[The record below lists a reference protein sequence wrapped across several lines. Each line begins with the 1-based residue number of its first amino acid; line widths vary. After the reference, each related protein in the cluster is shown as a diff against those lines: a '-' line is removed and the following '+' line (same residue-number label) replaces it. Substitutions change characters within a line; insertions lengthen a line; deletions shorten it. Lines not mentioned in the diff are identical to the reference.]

1 MLQHAS
7 NHDLLAALVGKSAA
21 LKMLGD
27 SGNSL
32 NHILREAERPYL
44 INNAN
49 QVIDPLAAALE
60 VVRRAMLEQAKERT
74 YLTSPQ
80 DVRNYLRVRMR
91 NLDHE
96 EFYVVYLDSQHG
108 VIGVE
113 SLFRGTINQ
122 ASVHPRELVKQ
133 VMAYNASAVILAH
146 NHPSGRAEPSEADRR
161 LTDTLKAALALVD
174 VRVLD
179 HFIVADHTVV
189 SFAEKGIL

>member
-7 NHDLLAALVGKSAA
+7 NHDLLSALVGKSAA

-60 VVRRAMLEQAKERT
+60 VVRRAMLEQAKEKI

-80 DVRNYLRVRMR
+80 EVKSYLRARMR
-91 NLDHE
+91 NLEHE
-96 EFYVVYLDSQHG
+96 EFYVVFLNRKHG
-108 VIGVE
+108 VIAVD
-113 SLFRGTINQ
+113 SMFRGTID
-122 ASVHPRELVKQ
+122 ATSVHPREIIKR

-146 NHPSGRAEPSEADRR
+146 NHPSGSDEPSEADRR
-161 LTDTLKAALALVD
+161 LTDTLKAALALLD

-179 HFIVADHTVV
+179 HFIIADQAIV